1 MRSRQT
7 ASDRMQGTRPGWQ
20 RPVQLITALTTGLIV
35 VLIGLATKAAPS
47 EAIDPEVLRQWL
59 ETPSDEAGPITTA
72 SLRNQQQAS
81 TVLDTYTRLLTAV
94 ADSDS
99 VNVDTTDSLI
109 WTDST
114 GLAPRYLRA
123 LRQDRPYSFLMPRQ
137 QRPLLPKLGSYW
149 KHEIELDST
158 ENVFNVRELLG
169 ETAVRIPVSVDYE
182 TYRTTRLQSDL
193 RNNWEELS
201 EMRARQRLSRR
212 RGGLGL
218 SIVVP
223 GGRQSAFTSIFGKPE
238 VNLSVNGQANIRAGF
253 DYKKSDQQVAFTGR
267 ATQVDPDFKQDLR
280 LGIVGSIGDK
290 LKVDVNWDTERDFDY
305 QNQLKLQYTGY
316 EDEIIQSIEAGNV
329 NLQTPSTLI
338 RGGQS
343 LFGIKSELKIGG
355 VNLTTVMSQEEGQ
368 ANNLSIDGGS
378 ETIEFDLKPT
388 DYEENTHF
396 FLSYYFRNRWEQAYS
411 LPSLGIVIADG
422 FERITDVEVW
432 KLQLLSTEDE
442 NARQI
447 VATVDLGEPREILTQ
462 ADAFTEASQQTLPNK
477 DIDQYENVELDAILR
492 DGDAELGSYL
502 TEKGLGNDDF
512 ATGKFRL
519 LTRGRDFDIDEV
531 LGYISLR
538 QRLQDNEAIAV
549 AFRYLANGRTEE
561 IGDFVAS
568 SGGSEGTQNEDRLVL
583 KLIRPQQLRQPS
595 PETGFNP
602 AAWYLEMRN
611 IYPLRG
617 QGINPNEF
625 DLQVFYEPP
634 GKTAAK
640 TLPGAGGRNT
650 ILQLLGLDRL
660 NEDRAERPDDRFDYL
675 VNYSI
680 DPGAGR
686 LIFPYL
692 EPFGSR
698 VEAIIDEGAGSEEE
712 KQAVKDILVF
722 SELYTQKK
730 ENAGRNTQ
738 LDVYRVRGSYK
749 GAIPA
754 FYDLRAFAGLVP
766 GSVRVTS
773 GGTPLQEGVD
783 FIADYQGGTV
793 QIINQAYLSAG
804 RQIEIDYEQNSF
816 FNLQK
821 KTLIGSR
828 LDYIYDDRF
837 QLGSTIM
844 RLTQKSPID
853 KFRIGEEPI
862 SNTIW
867 GMDGELDIEPRW
879 LTRAIDAIPL
889 VQTKAESAIRLT
901 GEFAQLRPGH
911 SETTAFS
918 RSRRSLQRQNRDFN
932 SDELKGISYID
943 DFESFEN
950 TFSLKQP
957 GTWRLAAA
965 PDSISRV
972 GPDEIGL
979 FADSLRTTWRGTF
992 AWYQLNQG
1000 LAGQVTLPTPPP
1012 NYDPESIRLL
1022 EINDVFP
1029 DQQTQSGLADRLSSF
1044 DMYFNPFERGPYNY
1058 TTRLNDFLANPKDV
1072 WGGITQRL
1080 PEGFNDFNLKNIEFI
1095 EFVFRPFS
1103 ENPVQDANDDARL
1116 YIDLGSISEEIIP
1129 DEKLNNEDGLSTTDV
1144 SEGSILRVSR
1154 LPTGTQNNAIDVNSE
1169 TRLTEDLGLDGLA
1182 SYDNSA
1188 YPEFATEASK
1198 FAGFLNSLD
1207 QSNTDPRYQAEVAK
1221 ALLDPSGDDYHYFG
1235 NEQYFDNRQL
1245 YPQGATLQQRFS
1257 RYFSGLELNSFE
1269 GQNRLANNTSI
1280 KRGNSR
1286 FPDSEDLNINATVD
1300 TDNSYFQYELPL
1312 NKTELDRLGQ
1322 PEEVDDF
1329 VVGEI
1334 VSQDGTRTG
1343 WYQVRIPIRNF
1354 SRKVGDIND
1363 FSLIENM
1370 RIWTTGHD
1378 APITMRFATLELVGS
1393 QWRLSDQITLERE
1406 TPADTALADTR
1417 LSISSINSEEDSGIY
1432 RTPPGTVV
1440 SQTRLATGELL
1451 DSREQ
1456 SMVLRV
1462 ENLLPGANRAVFKTF
1477 NQGIDVL
1484 RYGHLRMF
1492 FHLHGE
1498 LADGSILEDLPEDIQ
1513 RDKARVFVRL
1523 GANESNDFYEYE
1535 QPLTP
1540 SSPTSGNPD
1549 DLWQTFQPNPDGEG
1563 PPVDL
1568 NSMNLQLGALNQLKF
1583 ARDQRGF
1590 PTDSVF
1596 WNVLNDELI
1605 GADVPD
1611 AERFAPPGTRL
1622 AVKGNPSLTKIN
1634 TIAIGIRNPA
1644 DSTSMALED
1653 ELGDVTLWVNELRVS
1668 QYDETNGWAAVANAD
1683 IQLADLGRVRAS
1695 WQAQTDGFGS
1705 LSSTLGE
1712 RDQNNIQNW
1721 SVSSDMNLDKFIPE
1735 RFGWTIPVSFQVQSN
1750 TTTPRFSPDRGDVRL
1765 SEIVDQIERDTTI
1778 ENSSQLV
1785 DETIENAQTH
1795 SFTRSFNTR
1804 LSKTGS
1810 KSWIARH
1817 TLDALSLNYSYTD
1830 TDARSPTQSTR
1841 DNWRWSTT
1849 ANYRLTTRRPVT
1861 IKPFGPLR
1869 KIPVLGIL
1877 GRLDLNLLPQSITF
1891 SGSANR
1897 SYNISQ
1903 DRPTPARIDTTLP
1916 EVINF
1921 PLREQHS
1928 FTHRRSF
1935 NMSYNP
1941 FPFLGLQFDTDT
1953 NQSLNALGVDTLVN
1967 VVTLDT
1973 TYSGFNFDQA
1983 LAAGLI
1989 DSTSLD
1995 QSAYEQELLRIR
2007 DFGSVVGRAI
2017 NGDDLL
2023 RTERY
2028 NQGFTAT
2035 LRPRFPR
2042 VPFLNWLNIQDVVYD
2057 VDYSWQNGAVGQNT
2071 GASVSNQTT
2080 IRTGASI
2087 RMQELFR
2094 KFGFYQ
2100 RMENK
2105 QREADADA
2113 QQRRQDRE
2121 KRRQERREE
2130 RRKRREAA
2138 RLAKE
2143 QADAEAQTDDTETEA
2158 GNPDDPDAPPS
2169 QEEATPDT
2177 PPERPPQREKQFPDE
2192 QRPDEPPRKRF
2203 PGEDDQPQNRPP
2215 PRRGADQGAGVNEDG
2230 RSRFAFLNPV
2240 GLFRRVVLGV
2250 TGLQDFN
2257 VTYQA
2262 TRRSNSS
2269 NVGRFGQDST
2279 NVLVNYSLI
2288 DAFRDK
2294 GPSLGYRFGLDR
2306 EIPLED
2312 RILNSRLQ
2320 VTDALQDQDRIQGR
2334 ATLNLTQT
2342 LKVNLTW
2349 NLDVTKQQSVSY
2361 RREFDGSV
2369 STTNNDRGSNRATIW
2384 TFGANYLDMFEDQFA
2399 TYLADFEPADT
2410 LGDTNGDGR
2419 VLLTNQSLVE
2429 DFRNAYT
2436 SGLGSLD
2443 ADNLLPFPMPN
2454 WSINYS
2460 GLSNWPIFNRIAQ
2473 SASLRHTYSADYS
2486 ADYQTNL
2493 AATTG
2498 DSLAN
2503 FNFNQQT
2510 IQFVQSD
2517 VQAGALRI
2525 NERFQPLLG
2534 LDITWKGRIQ
2544 TNFAWNRSN
2553 TYSLSTA
2560 NAEVSENN
2568 TNEFSMTF
2576 SYQRQGL
2583 RLPFMRKAL
2592 NNRISFSLTLSRA
2605 QNEDLR
2611 YLLKRA
2617 LQTAAV
2623 DVEAYNPQNAL
2634 EGDNVSILTASTR
2647 LSVNPQITYQFSNK
2661 VSANFFVKY
2670 DQLES
2675 EDSRLPSTTNI
2686 NGGFNIRVSIQN

>member
-1 MRSRQT
+1 
-7 ASDRMQGTRPGWQ
+7 MQRTRPRWQ
-20 RPVQLITALTTGLIV
+20 RPVQVITALTTSLVV
-35 VLIGLATKAAPS
+35 VLIGIGTQAAPTPT
-47 EAIDPEVLRQWL
+47 IDPEVLRQWL
-59 ETPSDEAGPITTA
+59 ETPSDDTAPLTAEA
-72 SLRNQQQAS
+72 LRATQQRRS
-81 TVLDTYTRLLTAV
+81 TLDAYTRLLA
-94 ADSDS
+94 ASDSDS
-99 VNVDTTDSLI
+99 VHVDTTDSLI

-123 LRQDRPYSFLMPRQ
+123 LRYDRPYSVLMPRER
-137 QRPLLPKLGSYW
+137 RPLLPALGSYW
-149 KHEIELDST
+149 RHEIELDST
-158 ENVFNVRELLG
+158 ENAFNVRELLG
-169 ETAVRIPVSVDYE
+169 SATVRIPVTVDYD
-182 TYRTTRLQSDL
+182 TYRSSRLDADL
-193 RNNWEELS
+193 RDNWEELA

-267 ATQVDPDFKQDLR
+267 ASQVDPDFKQDLR

-343 LFGIKSELKIGG
+343 LFGIKSELKLGG

-396 FLSYYFRNRWEQAYS
+396 FLGYYFRNRWEQAYS

-432 KLQLLSTEDE
+432 KLQLLNTEDE

-447 VATVDLGEPREILTQ
+447 VATVDLGEPKEILTE
-462 ADAFTEASQQTLPNK
+462 ADAFTEASAQTLPNPA
-477 DIDQYENVELDAILR
+477 IDQYEDIEISSVLR
-492 DGDAELGSYL
+492 DGDAELGAYMAD
-502 TEKGLGNDDF
+502 KGVGNDDF

-519 LTRGRDFDIDEV
+519 LTRGRDYDIDEV
-531 LGYISLR
+531 LGYVSLR

-549 AFRYLANGRTEE
+549 AFRYLSNGRTVEV
-561 IGDFVAS
+561 GDFVAS

-680 DPGAGR
+680 EPGAGR

-698 VEAIIDEGAGSEEE
+698 IASIIDESPGTAAE
-712 KQAVKDILVF
+712 KQGVKDILVF
-722 SELYTQKK
+722 NELYTQKK
-730 ENAGRNTQ
+730 DNAARNTQ

-793 QIINQAYLSAG
+793 QIINQAYISAG

-837 QLGSTIM
+837 ALGSTVM
-844 RLTQKSPID
+844 RLTQRSPVD

-867 GMDGELDIEPRW
+867 GMDGELDIQPRW

-889 VQTKAESAIRLT
+889 VQTKAESGIRLT

-918 RSRRSLQRQNRDFN
+918 RSRRSLRRQNRDFN
-932 SDELKGISYID
+932 SDELQGISYID

-957 GTWRLAAA
+957 GIWRLAAP
-965 PDSISRV
+965 PDSIARV

-992 AWYQLNQG
+992 GWYQLNQG
-1000 LAGQVTLPTPPP
+1000 LAGQVTLPAPPP
-1012 NYDPESIRLL
+1012 NYDPESILLL

-1044 DMYFNPFERGPYNY
+1044 DFYFNPFERGPYNY
-1058 TTRLNDFLANPKDV
+1058 TTRLDEFLANPKDV
-1072 WGGITQRL
+1072 WGGMTQRL
-1080 PEGFNDFNLKNIEFI
+1080 PEGFNDFNLKNIEFV
-1095 EFVFRPFS
+1095 EFVFRPFA
-1103 ENPVQDANDDARL
+1103 ENTAQDANLDARL

-1129 DEKLNNEDGLSTTDV
+1129 DEKLNNEDGLSTTDI

-1154 LPTGTQNNAIDVNSE
+1154 LPTGTQNSAIDVNTE

-1182 SYDNSA
+1182 SYDNNA
-1188 YPEFATEASK
+1188 YPDFATEATK
-1198 FAGFLNSLD
+1198 FASFLNALD
-1207 QSNTDPRYQAEVAK
+1207 PNNSDPRYRAEVAK
-1221 ALLDPSGDDYHYFG
+1221 ALIDPSGDDYHYFG
-1235 NEQYFDNRQL
+1235 NAQYFDNREL
-1245 YPQGATLQQRFS
+1245 YPEGATLQQRFS
-1257 RYFSGLELNSFE
+1257 RYFAGLELNSFE

-1300 TDNSYFQYELPL
+1300 TDNSYFQYEVPL

-1334 VSQDGTRTG
+1334 VSKDGTRTG
-1343 WYQVRIPIRNF
+1343 WYQVRIPIRNYT
-1354 SRKVGDIND
+1354 RKVGDISD

-1462 ENLLPGANRAVFKTF
+1462 ENLLPGKNRAVFKTF

-1498 LADGSILEDLPEDIQ
+1498 LADGRLLEELPDDVK

-1523 GANESNDFYEYE
+1523 GANESNDYYEYE

-1563 PPVDL
+1563 LPIDL
-1568 NSMNLQLGALNQLKF
+1568 NSMNLELSALNQLKF

-1590 PTDSVF
+1590 PVDSVF
-1596 WNVLNDELI
+1596 WNALNGERI
-1605 GADVPD
+1605 GSDVPD
-1611 AERFAPPGTRL
+1611 AEQFAPPGTRL

-1644 DSTSMALED
+1644 DSTSLALED
-1653 ELGDVTLWVNELRVS
+1653 ELADVTLWVNELRVS

-1683 IQLADLGRVRAS
+1683 VQLADLGRVRAS

-1721 SVSSDMNLDKFIPE
+1721 SVSSDVNLDKFLPE
-1735 RFGWTIPVSFQVQSN
+1735 RYGWAIPVSFQVQSN

-1765 SEIVDQIERDTTI
+1765 SEIVDQLEQDTTLA
-1778 ENSSQLV
+1778 NRDQLV
-1785 DETIENAQTH
+1785 DETIESAQTH
-1795 SFTRSFNTR
+1795 SYTRSFNTR
-1804 LSKTGS
+1804 LSKSGS
-1810 KSWIARH
+1810 ESWLARN

-1830 TDARSPTQSTR
+1830 TDARSPTQSLR

-1849 ANYRLTTRRPVT
+1849 ANYRLTTRRPLT
-1861 IKPFGPLR
+1861 IKPLGPLR
-1869 KIPVLGIL
+1869 NIPVLGIL
-1877 GRLDLNLLPQSITF
+1877 GRVDLNLLPQSITF

-1897 SYNISQ
+1897 SYSINQ
-1903 DRPTPARIDTTLP
+1903 DRPTPARTDTTLP
-1916 EVINF
+1916 EIINF

-1953 NQSLNALGVDTLVN
+1953 DQSLNALGVDTLFN
-1967 VVTLDT
+1967 VITLDT
-1973 TYSGFNFDQA
+1973 IYTGFNFDQA

-1989 DSTSLD
+1989 DSAAVD
-1995 QSAYEQELLRIR
+1995 QSAFEQELLGIR
-2007 DFGSVVGRAI
+2007 DFGSVIGRAI

-2035 LRPRFPR
+2035 LRPRFPK
-2042 VPFLNWLNIQDVVYD
+2042 VPFLNWLSLQDIVYD
-2057 VDYSWQNGAVGQNT
+2057 VDYSWQNGAVAQNT
-2071 GASVSNQTT
+2071 GASVSNQVS
-2080 IRTGASI
+2080 IRTGASV

-2094 KFGFYQ
+2094 KFRFYE
-2100 RMENK
+2100 RMEDK
-2105 QREADADA
+2105 QREADAAA
-2113 QQRRQDRE
+2113 QKRRQDRQ
-2121 KRRQERREE
+2121 KRREERREE
-2130 RRKRREAA
+2130 RRQRREAA
-2138 RLAKE
+2138 RLARE
-2143 QADAEAQTDDTETEA
+2143 QAEAEGQTDDSEQQETPEDPEA
-2158 GNPDDPDAPPS
+2158 APEQGEETPETPPS
-2169 QEEATPDT
+2169 GN
-2177 PPERPPQREKQFPDE
+2177 REKQFPGEE
-2192 QRPDEPPRKRF
+2192 QPNEPPRKRF
-2203 PGEDDQPQNRPP
+2203 PGEEDQPQNQNQP
-2215 PRRGADQGAGVNEDG
+2215 PRNQGGAGVSDDEG
-2230 RSRFAFLNPV
+2230 GSRLSFLNPV
-2240 GLFRRVVLGV
+2240 GLFRRVILGV
-2250 TGLQDFN
+2250 TGLQDLN

-2269 NVGRFGQDST
+2269 NVGRFGQDSS
-2279 NVLVNYSLI
+2279 NVLVNYSLL

-2306 EIPLED
+2306 EIPLEQ

-2320 VTDALQDQDRIQGR
+2320 VTDALQDQDRFQGR

-2342 LKVNLTW
+2342 LKVNLNW
-2349 NLDVTKQQSVSY
+2349 NLDISRQQSVSY
-2361 RREFDGSV
+2361 RRETDGSV
-2369 STTNNDRGSNRATIW
+2369 STTDNDRGSNRASIW
-2384 TFGANYLDMFEDQFA
+2384 TFGANYLDLFESQFD
-2399 TYLADFEPADT
+2399 TYLADNAQAEDPALVNDA
-2410 LGDTNGDGR
+2410 NEDGR
-2419 VLLTNQSLVE
+2419 VVLTNESLVE
-2429 DFRNAYT
+2429 DFSKTYT

-2443 ADNLLPFPMPN
+2443 SDNLLPFPMPN
-2454 WSINYS
+2454 WSVNYS
-2460 GLSNWPIFNRIAQ
+2460 GLSNWPLVNRIAQ
-2473 SASLRHTYSADYS
+2473 SASLRHAYSADYS

-2498 DSLAN
+2498 DSTAN

-2510 IQFVQSD
+2510 IEFIQSD
-2517 VQAGALRI
+2517 VQAGAIRI
-2525 NERFQPLLG
+2525 NERFQPLIG
-2534 LDITWKGRIQ
+2534 LDVTWKGRVQ

-2560 NAEVSENN
+2560 NAEISENN

-2583 RLPFMRKAL
+2583 KLPFMRKAL

-2617 LQTAAV
+2617 LQTAAL
-2623 DVEAYNPQNAL
+2623 DLDAYDPQNAL

-2661 VSANFFVKY
+2661 VSANIFVKY
-2670 DQLES
+2670 DQLQS